1 MRSNQQPPRFAR
13 ARLLLLL
20 PALTCACLPGAN
32 NVTQQGGVVSG
43 EAGKRL
49 DEYFTHIAAAD
60 FSGVLH
66 VVRDGQVILSKG
78 YGAANRRKRL
88 AFTEK
93 TVFDIGSITKQFT
106 AAAVLKL
113 EMQGRLRV
121 ADALGQHVAGVP
133 PDKAGIT
140 VHHLLTH
147 TAGFANNFGQD
158 DYAPLGRDD
167 FIKAALDSKLKFAP
181 GEGFNYSN
189 IGYGLLGAIIEIVTG
204 QSYERCLHDNLFAAA
219 GMAETGYRIP
229 QWDRDRL
236 AVGYY
241 PYGFAWGTPLDR
253 AWDTDGPY
261 WNMRAATGLL
271 STVGDLHK
279 WHLALGGEGVLSRE
293 AKGKFFTPHVAAHH
307 YGYGW
312 VFTKTRR
319 GTTIVWH
326 DGSNKI
332 FNAHFR
338 RYVDEGV
345 VVIIATNNEPHQAEA
360 EIGKIEELIFG
371 SD

>member
-1 MRSNQQPPRFAR
+1 MRPNKQPPPLAP

-20 PALTCACLPGAN
+20 PALMCACLPGGN

-49 DEYFTHIAAAD
+49 DEYFTSIAASD
-60 FSGVLH
+60 FSGVLL
-66 VVRDGQVILSKG
+66 VVKDGQVVLSKG

-88 AFTEK
+88 PFTEK

-121 ADALGQHVAGVP
+121 TDPIGDYIAGVP
-133 PDKAGIT
+133 PDKAAIT

-158 DYAPLGRDD
+158 DYAPLRRDD
-167 FIKAALDSKLKFAP
+167 FIKAAFASSLKFAP

-189 IGYGLLGAIIEIVTG
+189 IGYSLLGAIIEIVAN
-204 QSYERCLHDNLFAAA
+204 QSYERYLHDNLLAAA
-219 GMAETGYRIP
+219 GMSETGYRIP

-241 PYGFAWGTPLDR
+241 PYGFAWGTPLDG
-253 AWDTDGPY
+253 AWDDDGPY

-271 STVGDLHK
+271 STVGDLYK
-279 WHLALGGEGVLSRE
+279 WHLALAGEGVLSRE
-293 AKGKFFTPHVAAHH
+293 AKEKFFAPHVAAHR

-312 VFTKTRR
+312 VFTKTKR

-332 FNAHFR
+332 FNAYFR

-345 VVIIATNNEPHQAEA
+345 VVVIATNNARRQAEG

-371 SD
+371 RA